1 MKDILIRIK
10 KLRKD
15 ILKMNQEEFGS
26 KLGLSKSNISNIEV
40 GRIELTDRNINAI
53 CKTFKINDGWLRNG
67 NGEIFE
73 ESSIEE
79 EIAEFVGRVLKGK
92 EDSFKKRY
100 IEMLS
105 KLDDDGWEAL
115 EIVADLSSKMKKD

>member
-100 IEMLS
+100 IETLS